1 MNIKKICLIL
11 LIGLFSCNKDVKKSI
26 NKIETEKTEVLEFEI
41 VKPAELE
48 KNVDDFFSNVSKIE
62 ILAYLDRNKWDKLDN
77 PDYRNPNYIK
87 NNKIEI
93 KDKYLRNRIVLSN
106 SQIKELQVGFKKGY
120 YDYSAACYD
129 PRHAIIFYDKN
140 DVVIGN
146 IEICFEC
153 NNVSSSKN
161 LYNIGMSA
169 SNQFDLFKKFGITYF
184 EDTKEEY
191 DAFLNNL
198 DKSTDE

>member
-1 MNIKKICLIL
+1 MDIKKIYLIL
-11 LIGLFSCNKDVKKSI
+11 LIGLFSCNKEEKKSI
-26 NKIETEKTEVLEFEI
+26 NKIETKKTEVLEFEI

-62 ILAYLDRNKWDKLDN
+62 IFAYLDRNKWDKSDN

-106 SQIKELQVGFKKGY
+106 SQIKELQAGFKKGY
-120 YDYSAACYD
+120 YDIAAACYD

-140 DVVIGN
+140 DVIIGN

-161 LYNIGMSA
+161 LYSIGRSA
-169 SNQFDLFKKFGITYF
+169 SNQMDLFKKFGITYF

-191 DAFLNNL
+191 DTFLNNL
-198 DKSTDE
+198 D

>member
-1 MNIKKICLIL
+1 MDIKKIYLIL
-11 LIGLFSCNKDVKKSI
+11 LIGLFSCNKEEKKSI
-26 NKIETEKTEVLEFEI
+26 NMIETKKTEVLEFEI

-62 ILAYLDRNKWDKLDN
+62 IFAYLDRNKWDKSDN
-77 PDYRNPNYIK
+77 PDYRNPDYIK

-93 KDKYLRNRIVLSN
+93 KDKYLRNRIVLST
-106 SQIKELQVGFKKGY
+106 SQVKELQAGFKNGY
-120 YDYSAACYD
+120 YDIAAACYD

-140 DVVIGN
+140 DVIIGN

-161 LYNIGMSA
+161 LYSIGRSA
-169 SNQFDLFKKFGITYF
+169 SNQMDLFKKFGITYF

-191 DAFLNNL
+191 DTFLNNL
-198 DKSTDE
+198 D

>member
-1 MNIKKICLIL
+1 MDIKKIYLIL
-11 LIGLFSCNKDVKKSI
+11 LFGLFSCNKEEKKSI
-26 NKIETEKTEVLEFEI
+26 NKIETKKTEVLEFEI

-62 ILAYLDRNKWDKLDN
+62 IFAYLDRNKWDKSDN
-77 PDYRNPNYIK
+77 PDYRNPDYIK

-106 SQIKELQVGFKKGY
+106 SQIKELQAGFKKGY

-140 DVVIGN
+140 DVIIGN

-161 LYNIGMSA
+161 LYSIGRSA
-169 SNQFDLFKKFGITYF
+169 SNQMDLFKKFGITYF

-191 DAFLNNL
+191 NTFLNNL
-198 DKSTDE
+198 D

>member
-1 MNIKKICLIL
+1 MDIKKIYLIL
-11 LIGLFSCNKDVKKSI
+11 LIGLFSCNKEEKKSI
-26 NKIETEKTEVLEFEI
+26 NKIETKKTEVLEFEI
-41 VKPAELE
+41 VKPSELE

-62 ILAYLDRNKWDKLDN
+62 ILAYLDRNKWDKSDN
-77 PDYRNPNYIK
+77 PDYRNPDYIK

-93 KDKYLRNRIVLSN
+93 KDKYLRNRIVLSS
-106 SQIKELQVGFKKGY
+106 SQVKELQAGFKKGY
-120 YDYSAACYD
+120 YDIAAACYD

-140 DVVIGN
+140 DVIIGN

-161 LYNIGMSA
+161 LYSIGRSA
-169 SNQFDLFKKFGITYF
+169 SNQMDLFKKFGITYF

-191 DAFLNNL
+191 DTFLNNL
-198 DKSTDE
+198 D

>member
-1 MNIKKICLIL
+1 MDIKKIFLIL
-11 LIGLFSCNKDVKKSI
+11 LIGLFSCNKEEKKSI
-26 NKIETEKTEVLEFEI
+26 NKIETKKTEVLEFEI

-62 ILAYLDRNKWDKLDN
+62 IFAYLDRNKWDKSDN

-106 SQIKELQVGFKKGY
+106 SQIKELQAGFKKGY
-120 YDYSAACYD
+120 YDIAAACYD

-140 DVVIGN
+140 DVIIGN

-161 LYNIGMSA
+161 LYSIGRSA
-169 SNQFDLFKKFGITYF
+169 SNQMDLFKKFGITYF

-191 DAFLNNL
+191 DTFLNNL
-198 DKSTDE
+198 D

>member
-1 MNIKKICLIL
+1 MNIKKIYLIL
-11 LIGLFSCNKDVKKSI
+11 LIGLFSCNKEEKKSI
-26 NKIETEKTEVLEFEI
+26 NKIETKKTEVLEFEI
-41 VKPAELE
+41 VKPSELE

-62 ILAYLDRNKWDKLDN
+62 ILAYLDRNKWDKSDN
-77 PDYRNPNYIK
+77 PDYRNPDYIK

-93 KDKYLRNRIVLSN
+93 KDKYLRNRIVLSS
-106 SQIKELQVGFKKGY
+106 SQVKELQAGFKKGY
-120 YDYSAACYD
+120 YNIAAACYD

-140 DVVIGN
+140 DVIIGN

-161 LYNIGMSA
+161 LYSIGRSA
-169 SNQFDLFKKFGITYF
+169 SNQMDLFKKFGITYF

-191 DAFLNNL
+191 DTFLNNL
-198 DKSTDE
+198 D

>member
-11 LIGLFSCNKDVKKSI
+11 LIGLFSCNKEEKKSI
-26 NKIETEKTEVLEFEI
+26 NKIETKKTEVKEFEI
-41 VKPAELE
+41 VKAADLE
-48 KNVDDFFSNVSKIE
+48 KNVYDFFSNVTKIE
-62 ILAYLDRNKWDKLDN
+62 IFAYLDRNKWEKSDN

-106 SQIKELQVGFKKGY
+106 SQIKELQTGFKKGY

-129 PRHAIIFYDKN
+129 PRHAIIFYDK
-140 DVVIGN
+140 DGVIIGN
-146 IEICFEC
+146 IEICFDC

-161 LYNIGMSA
+161 LYSIGMSA
-169 SNQFDLFKKFGITYF
+169 TNQLDLFKKFGVTYF

-191 DAFLNNL
+191 DTFLNNL
-198 DKSTDE
+198 D

>member
-1 MNIKKICLIL
+1 MCIKKLCLIL
-11 LIGLFSCNKDVKKSI
+11 LIGLFSCNKQDKKSI
-26 NKIETEKTEVLEFEI
+26 DKIESEKTEVLEFEI

-48 KNVDDFFSNVSKIE
+48 KNVDDFFKNVSKIE
-62 ILAYLDRNKWDKLDN
+62 LLAYLDRNKWDKLDN

-93 KDKYLRNRIVLSN
+93 KEKYLRNKIVLTKN
-106 SQIKELQVGFKKGY
+106 QILKLKNGFKEGY
-120 YDYSAACYD
+120 YDFAAACYD

-140 DVVIGN
+140 DVIIGN

-161 LYNIGMSA
+161 LYSIGRSA
-169 SNQFDLFKKFGITYF
+169 SNQLNLFKKFGITYF

-191 DAFLNNL
+191 DTFLNNL
-198 DKSTDE
+198 EKSNNE